1 MALVRVYQAD
11 IMAPNK
17 FMNYDFSMKHGGIE
31 RKYYKTV
38 FSGELPVRDLEAVF
52 LLLNTDRPEG
62 YVGHSLSVSD
72 VVEFEGTTYFVDSF
86 GFVPIYNFNKII

>member
-1 MALVRVYQAD
+1 MAMVRIYQAD

-17 FMNYDFSMKHGGIE
+17 FRDYDFSMKHGGIE

-38 FSGELPVRDLEAVF
+38 FSGELPVRNLEAIY
-52 LLLNTDRPEG
+52 LLLNTERPEG

-72 VVEFEGTTYFVDSF
+72 VVEVDGKRYFVDNF
-86 GFVPIYNFNKII
+86 GFKEIEW